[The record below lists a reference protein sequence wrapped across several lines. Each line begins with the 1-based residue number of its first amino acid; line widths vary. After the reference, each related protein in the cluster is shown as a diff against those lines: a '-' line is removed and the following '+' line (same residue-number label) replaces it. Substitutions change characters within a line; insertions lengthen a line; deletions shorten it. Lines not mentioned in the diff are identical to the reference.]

1 MSLLSLNDAANLL
14 GVSESTVQ
22 AWEKSGKLRAIDDP
36 AYDRRRYAV
45 SDLMRIG
52 RPLPYEDQVSAE
64 SRAIRPLDVR
74 AIRTL
79 VHRLR
84 NILRDHES
92 NSNIIERFDELTK
105 LLFLMLVTES
115 HSTHDQ
121 PIERRRWEADT
132 DYASRIRYT
141 YSKVAENH
149 STIVPKTYAHI
160 FMSDSAICDCVSALS
175 RVSFENLD
183 LDIKGLIYE
192 EIVRFTFDKSENQQ
206 FFTPPS
212 IARFMVAMMSD
223 SLSGN
228 ICDPAAGTAGF
239 LIEILK
245 SQNTASSYT
254 AIEVDERLAWVSGI
268 NLYSHGA
275 RNMRAIWLPDGGSL
289 GQLANEFVGM
299 FDTII
304 TNPPFGS
311 DVTDPAILQAY
322 QLGHKRTSRR
332 RGILFLERCHQL
344 LRDGGMLA
352 FIIDDGVLNLPSS
365 RDVRHFITS
374 HFKIDAIVSLPE
386 TTFMPYATV
395 NTSILFLQK
404 TDTTFPENHLTF
416 FARAENVGRKGNGN
430 EDYVYDGTGVRHL
443 NSELPAIVDLFR
455 SFRVDRELPKS
466 RLAYVVDLQ
475 DIQGREEIGWRLDYR
490 YHHPSRM
497 LSRKQLAKTSRP
509 LMILAQI
516 CHERNE
522 MVVPS
527 TELVDQMIRYTG
539 LAHIEVG
546 SGTARQVLT
555 PANSL
560 KSAVKRYDPKDIIF
574 ARMRP
579 NLRKVA
585 LMDFTEGGYVSPE
598 CIVLSVREVDNRPI
612 IDPLLLSA
620 LLRSDLVYGQIMH
633 LITGTGRPRLA
644 AKDLRRVAIPT
655 PSESDQRNW
664 RERYLSQ
671 VDAVQTLK
679 TKAESLL
686 RDAEDLQRESVE
698 RLAREFV

>member
-1 MSLLSLNDAANLL
+1 MTLLSLNDAASLL
-14 GVSESTVQ
+14 GVSESTVRE
-22 AWEKSGKLRAIDDP
+22 WEKSGKLNGIDDP
-36 AYDRRRYAV
+36 AYERRCYAV
-45 SDLMRIG
+45 SDLMRIS
-52 RPLPYEDQVSAE
+52 RPLPHKDQIDTE
-64 SRAIRPLDVR
+64 SGRSRSLDVGSV
-74 AIRTL
+74 RTL

-84 NILRDHES
+84 NVLRDHES

-105 LLFLMLVTES
+105 LIFLKLVTET
-115 HSTHDQ
+115 HSMLDQ
-121 PIERRRWEADT
+121 TLERREWESDS
-132 DYASRIRYT
+132 DYASRVRHS
-141 YSKVAENH
+141 YSKIAERH
-149 STIVPKTYAHI
+149 SSIVPKTFAEI
-160 FMSDSAICDCVSALS
+160 FMSDSAICGCASVLS
-175 RVSFENLD
+175 RVTLENAN

-192 EIVRFTFDKSENQQ
+192 EVVKFTFDKSENQQ

-212 IARFMVAMMSD
+212 ITKFMVAMMSE

-245 SQNTASSYT
+245 SKNTASSYT

-275 RNMRAIWLPDGGSL
+275 KKMQALWLPDGGSL
-289 GQLANEFVGM
+289 GQLADNLVGK

-322 QLGHKRTSRR
+322 QLGSKRISRR

-344 LRDGGMLA
+344 LRDGGKLA

-365 RDVRHFITS
+365 RDVRHFITRY
-374 HFKIDAIVSLPE
+374 FKIDAIVSLPE

-404 TDTTFPENHLTF
+404 TDSMVPKNHLTF

-430 EDYVYDGTGVRHL
+430 EDYIYEQSGARHL
-443 NSELPAIVDLFR
+443 NSDLPDIVDLFR
-455 SFRVDRELPKS
+455 SFRISQRLS
-466 RLAYVVDLQ
+466 SSNLAYVTDLQ
-475 DIQGREEIGWRLDYR
+475 SNRGCEENGWRLDYR

-497 LSRKQLAKTSRP
+497 LSLAQLTETNRP
-509 LMILAQI
+509 LMILSQI
-516 CHERNE
+516 CQERNE

-546 SGTARQVLT
+546 SGIARQVLT

-560 KSAVKRYDPKDIIF
+560 KSAVKRYSSRDIIF

-585 LMDFTEGGYVSPE
+585 LMDFPEGGYVSSE

-612 IDPLLLSA
+612 IDPLLLSVI
-620 LLRSDLVYGQIMH
+620 LRSDLVYGQIMH

-644 AKDLRRVAIPT
+644 ARDLRRVAIPT

-664 RERYLSQ
+664 RMRYLSQ
-671 VDAVQTLK
+671 VAAVRRLRE
-679 TKAESLL
+679 KAENLL
-686 RDAEDLQRESVE
+686 RDAEDMQRESIE

>member
-1 MSLLSLNDAANLL
+1 MSFLTLNDAANLL
-14 GVSESTVQ
+14 GVSESTVRG
-22 AWEKSGKLRAIDDP
+22 WERSGRLRAIDDP
-36 AYDRRRYAV
+36 SYESRCYAV
-45 SDLMRIG
+45 SDLMRIS
-52 RPLPYEDQVSAE
+52 RPLLCEEQANTEV
-64 SRAIRPLDVR
+64 RPTRSLDVR

-84 NILRDHES
+84 NLLRDHES

-105 LLFLMLVTES
+105 LLFLKLVTEA
-115 HSTHDQ
+115 HLTHNQ
-121 PIERRRWEADT
+121 PLERRRWESDT
-132 DYASRIRYT
+132 DYASRIRCT
-141 YSKVAENH
+141 YSTSAEKH
-149 STIVPKTYAHI
+149 SSIVPKTFASI
-160 FMSDSAICDCVSALS
+160 LMSDSAICDCGSVLS
-175 RVSFENLD
+175 RVSFENVD

-192 EIVRFTFDKSENQQ
+192 EIVKFTFDKSENQQ

-212 IARFMVAMMSD
+212 IVRFMVAMMSEH
-223 SLSGN
+223 LSGH

-245 SQNTASSYT
+245 SKNTASSYT
-254 AIEVDERLAWVSGI
+254 AIEIDERLAWVSGI

-275 RNMRAIWLPDGGSL
+275 TNMRALWLPNGGSL
-289 GQLANEFVGM
+289 GQSASDLVGK

-311 DVTDPAILQAY
+311 DVTDPAILHAY
-322 QLGHKRTSRR
+322 QLGCNRTSRR

-374 HFKIDAIVSLPE
+374 RFKIDAIVSLPE

-404 TDTTFPENHLTF
+404 SDTTFPKNHLTF
-416 FARAENVGRKGNGN
+416 FAKADNVGRKGNGN
-430 EDYVYDGTGVRHL
+430 EDYVYDRSGARRL
-443 NSELPAIVDLFR
+443 NSDLPTIVDLFR
-455 SFRVDRELPKS
+455 SFRIDREFPKS
-466 RLAYVVDLQ
+466 NLAYVADLQ
-475 DIQGREEIGWRLDYR
+475 DAQGREETGWRLDYR

-497 LSRKQLAKTSRP
+497 LSRKQLAKTNRP

-516 CHERNE
+516 CRERNE

-546 SGTARQVLT
+546 SGAARQVLT

-560 KSAVKRYDPKDIIF
+560 KSAVKRYDPKDIVF

-612 IDPLLLSA
+612 IDPLLLSV

-655 PSESDQRNW
+655 PSEADQRNW
-664 RERYLSQ
+664 RMRYLSQ
-671 VDAVQTLK
+671 VAAARKLK
-679 TKAESLL
+679 TQAEGLL
-686 RDAEDLQRESVE
+686 RDAEDMQRASVE

>member
-1 MSLLSLNDAANLL
+1 MSVLSLNDAANLL
-14 GVSESTVQ
+14 GVSQSTVRE
-22 AWEKSGKLRAIDDP
+22 WEDSGKLRAIHDP
-36 AYDRRRYAV
+36 VYDRRCYAV
-45 SDLMRIG
+45 SELLRIS
-52 RPLPYEDQVSAE
+52 RPLPYEDE
-64 SRAIRPLDVR
+64 INPELGAIRSLDVR
-74 AIRTL
+74 AVRSL

-105 LLFLMLVTES
+105 LLFLKLVTET
-115 HSTHDQ
+115 HSTHDK
-121 PIERRRWEADT
+121 PLERSEWETDS
-132 DYASRIRYT
+132 DYASRVRHS
-141 YSKVAENH
+141 YSKIAENH
-149 STIVPKTYAHI
+149 SSIVPKAFAQI
-160 FMSDSAICDCVSALS
+160 LMSDSAICGCASALS
-175 RVSFENLD
+175 RVSLENANLD
-183 LDIKGLIYE
+183 VKGLIYE
-192 EIVRFTFDKSENQQ
+192 EIVKSTFDKSENQQ

-212 IARFMVAMMSD
+212 ITKFMVAMMSD
-223 SLSGN
+223 NLGGN

-239 LIEILK
+239 LVEILK
-245 SQNTASSYT
+245 SQRKSSSFT

-275 RNMRAIWLPDGGSL
+275 TKMQALWLPDGGSL
-289 GQLANEFVGM
+289 GRAANDFVEK

-322 QLGHKRTSRR
+322 QLGSKRISRR

-344 LRDGGMLA
+344 LKNGGMLA

-374 HFKIDAIVSLPE
+374 HFRIDAIVSLPE

-395 NTSILFLQK
+395 NTSILFMQK
-404 TDTTFPENHLTF
+404 TGSTIPENHLTF

-430 EDYVYDGTGVRHL
+430 EDYVYERSGARHL
-443 NSELPAIVDLFR
+443 NSDLPIIVDLFR
-455 SFRVDRELPKS
+455 SFRTS
-466 RLAYVVDLQ
+466 RRRPNSKLAYATNLQ
-475 DIQGREEIGWRLDYR
+475 CNRGREEIGWRLDYR

-497 LSRKQLAKTSRP
+497 VSQAQLAKTNKP
-509 LMILAQI
+509 LMIISQI
-516 CHERNE
+516 CQERNE

-546 SGTARQVLT
+546 SGAARQVLT

-560 KSAVKRYDPKDIIF
+560 KSAVKRYNPRDIIF

-585 LMDFTEGGYVSPE
+585 LMDFAEGGYVSPE
-598 CIVLSVREVDNRPI
+598 CIVLSVRNVDDRPI
-612 IDPLLLSA
+612 IDPLLLSV

-655 PSESDQRNW
+655 PTESDQRDW
-664 RERYLSQ
+664 RMRYLSQ
-671 VDAVQTLK
+671 LAAVRTLK
-679 TKAESLL
+679 KKAESLL
-686 RDAEDLQRESVE
+686 RDAEDMQRESVE
-698 RLAREFV
+698 QLAREFV